1 MPVFKSQAVTGNER
15 TKSMIVDT
23 KSEDIVGAE
32 LDENG
37 VVLLKQVFPD
47 NIMNSVREEYD
58 VLDQQLT
65 RTEIEPDRPLI
76 VFWKHV
82 VGEQK
87 RNSHFDEFPSLWRLI
102 TEHIVP
108 TLRKQFPEKTK
119 RLQLLE
125 TIIFNKPAKISN
137 TLNWHQ
143 DVAYFPL
150 KPNNQ
155 LAIWVPFEV
164 ATAERGAMVYAL
176 GTHKLGV
183 RGSTNLHTREVF
195 ENEDRELIPD
205 DPRSEGHEVVCIE
218 MTPNDLLVHD
228 GYTWHYSGPNVVEGH
243 TRRGLSVRFI
253 TDEAVFDPRPGQGAA
268 FTRQISLE
276 PGQAIEG
283 DAFPLL

>member
-1 MPVFKSQAVTGNER
+1 MFVGTGCDER
-15 TKSMIVDT
+15 
-23 KSEDIVGAE
+23 VGAG
-32 LDENG
+32 LNENG

-47 NIMNSVREEYD
+47 SIMTSVRDEYD
-58 VLDQQLT
+58 ALDQQLT
-65 RTEIEPDRPLI
+65 RADIATDRPLI

-82 VGEQK
+82 MGEQK
-87 RNSHFDEFPSLWRLI
+87 RIGHFDEFPSLWKLI

-125 TIIFNKPAKISN
+125 TIIFNKPAKTSN
-137 TLNWHQ
+137 TLHWHQ

-155 LAIWVPFEV
+155 LAIWIPFEI

-176 GTHKLGV
+176 GSHKLGM
-183 RGSTNLHTREVF
+183 RGSTNLHTREMF
-195 ENEDRELIPD
+195 DNEDRELIPD
-205 DPRSEGHEVVCIE
+205 DPRSLGLDVVCVE
-218 MTPNDLLVHD
+218 MTPNDMLVHD
-228 GYTWHYSGPNVVEGH
+228 GYTWHYTGPNTIEGH

-268 FTRQISLE
+268 FTKQIALE
-276 PGQAIEG
+276 PGQVLEG
-283 DAFPLL
+283 APFPLV